1 MRLVGIDPG
10 VTGALA
16 FIDTLDAVHTYVE
29 DMPRDADGVDGG
41 LVYRLLEMY
50 EPAEVYLEK
59 TQAIPGKGTRAAF
72 MQGDTNGSLRTAVHV
87 LRVPLIWVQPA
98 QWQRQFS
105 LYGGGFTDRERKDR
119 SRARAQELFPRL
131 ADRLGLVK
139 HHNRAEA
146 LLIAEYGRRTSI
158 TQAVVGG
165 H

>member
-1 MRLVGIDPG
+1 VRLVGIDPG

-16 FIDTLDAVHTYVE
+16 LLDTLDPVASQVV
-29 DMPRDADGVDGG
+29 DMPRDADGVDAA
-41 LVYRLLEMY
+41 LVYRVLQQW

-59 TQAIPGKGTRAAF
+59 AQAMPKGARASF
-72 MQGDTNGSLRTAVHV
+72 IQGDTNGSLRTAVHIAH
-87 LRVPLIWVQPA
+87 VPLIWVQPQ

-131 ADRLGLVK
+131 ADQLGLVK

-158 TQAVVGG
+158 TQAVVG
-165 H
+165 